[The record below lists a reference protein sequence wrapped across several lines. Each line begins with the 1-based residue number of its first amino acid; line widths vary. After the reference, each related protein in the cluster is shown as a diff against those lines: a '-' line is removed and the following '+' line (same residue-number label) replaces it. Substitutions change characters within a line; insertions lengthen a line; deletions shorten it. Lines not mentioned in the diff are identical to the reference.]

1 MCFII
6 HIDSMCVHIMASPMQ
21 LTCAQVEAM
30 CPSQRVSSV
39 FIKVK
44 GGRSRREQLILKL
57 GAGRLCI
64 RSDCSS
70 IIVATSTTSPR
81 YEHMTC
87 PQCLGHNQNSPSRR
101 RKTAAAAKPQAAGLA
116 GFLIRYRRDHMETIR
131 AVEEIYDEL
140 VYRPRSLA
148 GFVINCTNCLGMT
161 LTGQIPTRDTD
172 VGVSVENVRP

>member
-1 MCFII
+1 MCFI
-6 HIDSMCVHIMASPMQ
+6 HIDCA

-44 GGRSRREQLILKL
+44 GGRSWREQLILQL
-57 GAGRLCI
+57 GAGRFCR

-70 IIVATSTTSPR
+70 IIFATVTKTPR

-87 PQCLGHNQNSPSRR
+87 PQCLGHMQNSRR
-101 RKTAAAAKPQAAGLA
+101 RTAAAAERQAPGLA
-116 GFLIRYRRDHMETIR
+116 GVLIRYRRDHMETIR

-148 GFVINCTNCLGMT
+148 GFVINCTNCLG
-161 LTGQIPTRDTD
+161 QAIPTRDTD

>member
-1 MCFII
+1 VCFII

-30 CPSQRVSSV
+30 CPSQRVSNV

-131 AVEEIYDEL
+131 AEISVLCNTVRAHFNDDSNNLDVLQLYA
-140 VYRPRSLA
+140 LA
-148 GFVINCTNCLGMT
+148 FSFCAG
-161 LTGQIPTRDTD
+161 
-172 VGVSVENVRP
+172 